1 MVWFGVFYV
10 FIFKIPTCLWLHI
23 HLSVVNF
30 SYFFLLWSLHTLF
43 LCFKYLDSTIFLRVY
58 FGSALYYAFYLQ
70 ISYYL
75 GPSYSHTRTP
85 CLHSLLLLFSVL
97 EISFYLS
104 NIVSAI
110 FTRVFIWLSQSY
122 SLSSKTLRF
131 RLTYKSNL
139 IIYSRTRA
147 LSRPFFLHLI
157 TSERPYVKVV

>member
-1 MVWFGVFYV
+1 MAYFTF

-110 FTRVFIWLSQSY
+110 FTRVFIWLSQIY
-122 SLSSKTLRF
+122 SFIFKNPSVSTYLQIKFNYLFSHSGVPSRLFFSTFNYIRTTLR
-131 RLTYKSNL
+131 
-139 IIYSRTRA
+139 
-147 LSRPFFLHLI
+147 
-157 TSERPYVKVV
+157 